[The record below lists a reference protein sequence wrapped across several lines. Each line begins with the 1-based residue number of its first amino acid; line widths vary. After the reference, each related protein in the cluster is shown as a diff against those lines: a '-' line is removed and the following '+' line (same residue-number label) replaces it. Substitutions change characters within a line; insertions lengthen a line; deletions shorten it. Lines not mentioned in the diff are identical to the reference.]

1 MCFKDI
7 YNYLKTINKKRFT
20 LPFVGIIALL
30 IIDDIRNFTYMPL
43 ILSFGSFIIFWNF
56 PILVYESTSKPLYY
70 EDIFIDENKLP
81 NYEIDE
87 VLKNKFKNIL
97 LNILIISNSL
107 LFGAL
112 GDYWLYKKRDTTTYI
127 EIIGMTG
134 GIIKIFQ
141 IINQVIAKIMLSILK
156 HIIERENNNIDDK
169 DTKAILEVIELKQIN
184 TDDINNDYNIS
195 NKRPRIYSM

>member
-20 LPFVGIIALL
+20 LPLVGIIALL

-141 IINQVIAKIMLSILK
+141 IINQLVLIFFFYNFILSKETVLI
-156 HIIERENNNIDDK
+156 
-169 DTKAILEVIELKQIN
+169 
-184 TDDINNDYNIS
+184 
-195 NKRPRIYSM
+195 

>member
-7 YNYLKTINKKRFT
+7 YNYLKTINKKRFA

>member
-87 VLKNKFKNIL
+87 ALKNKFKNIL